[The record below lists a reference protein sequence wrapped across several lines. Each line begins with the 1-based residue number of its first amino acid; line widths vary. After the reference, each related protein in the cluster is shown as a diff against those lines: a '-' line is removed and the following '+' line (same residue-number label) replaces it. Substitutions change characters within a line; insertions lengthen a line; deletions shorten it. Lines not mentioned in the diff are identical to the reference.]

1 MMIYSLMTIYSF
13 LLKILVRQN
22 FSNELSIIGVDLD
35 KTNLDCNNNFDEDDR
50 DTIIHAR
57 IGAIKLKNT
66 QHMKNR

>member
-1 MMIYSLMTIYSF
+1 MTIYSF

-22 FSNELSIIGVDLD
+22 FSNEMSIIGVDLD

-50 DTIIHAR
+50 DTIIHVR

>member
-1 MMIYSLMTIYSF
+1 M
-13 LLKILVRQN
+13 
-22 FSNELSIIGVDLD
+22 SIIGVDLD
-35 KTNLDCNNNFDEDDR
+35 KTNLDCNNNFDEDDH